1 MGSCPSASL
10 LLTCSSSC
18 SCPLWPW
25 RPPPP
30 CPSTA
35 VTPLPS
41 PTSTTPPVTVLL
53 PPFPTRTWG
62 SPPSL
67 TSMTLREIPTSVVDM
82 LVPTQQDSVST
93 SRELQCPVP
102 SNSTRLSHT
111 NKGLYIKTQP

>member
-30 CPSTA
+30 CPSMA

-41 PTSTTPPVTVLL
+41 PTSTTPRVTV
-53 PPFPTRTWG
+53 PPPLFPTHTWR

-82 LVPTQQDSVST
+82 LVPTPPASVST

-102 SNSTRLSHT
+102 SNSTRLLRA
-111 NKGLYIKTQP
+111 NKGLYIKTQS